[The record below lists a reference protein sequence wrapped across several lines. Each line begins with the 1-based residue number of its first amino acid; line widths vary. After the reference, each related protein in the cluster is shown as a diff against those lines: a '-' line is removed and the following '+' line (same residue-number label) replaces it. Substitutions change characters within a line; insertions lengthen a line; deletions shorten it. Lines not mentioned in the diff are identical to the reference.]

1 MSPDLPSGAVA
12 LLLSFTPAGA
22 KKGGAQTRRLL
33 DTLNTPI
40 VVLAVIVVFV
50 TLNGL
55 LFFGYYLPKTNAA
68 PASSPQTERT
78 TGATTSERTH
88 PTTAVEETRP
98 RETQPREIEPKE
110 TPPRKTPEETT
121 AASPTATATA
131 SPTATATATASP

>member
-1 MSPDLPSGAVA
+1 
-12 LLLSFTPAGA
+12 
-22 KKGGAQTRRLL
+22 L

-50 TLNGL
+50 PLNGL

-98 RETQPREIEPKE
+98 QETQPREIEPKETQPEE

-131 SPTATATATASP
+131 SP